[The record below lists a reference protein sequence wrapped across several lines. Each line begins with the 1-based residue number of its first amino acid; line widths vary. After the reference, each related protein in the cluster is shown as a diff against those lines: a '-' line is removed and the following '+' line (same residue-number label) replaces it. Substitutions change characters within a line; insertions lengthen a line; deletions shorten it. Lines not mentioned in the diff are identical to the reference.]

1 MKIVYL
7 YTALTTVGGADRV
20 ITEKANYFSEKMGYD
35 VSIITDSQG
44 DVAPVFSLSPKVHLI
59 NLNIMF
65 GQEYEHS
72 FFLRGYYYFKLMREY
87 KKRLENELNRIKPDF
102 TISVLGR
109 DADFLN
115 KMTDGSL
122 KIGEAHVVRP
132 FMRNLHLMQKKS
144 LPYRIVGKIWT
155 KKLENVIRHLDAF
168 VVLTESDAKNWES
181 IRNSVVISNSLS
193 FYDDRVSDYKSKK
206 IISVGRYSEEKGF
219 DLLIDAWYLI
229 YKKHPEWKIYIY
241 GEGVLGKSL
250 QNQID
255 QLGLQQSILLERP
268 VKNIQEKYLESSL
281 YVLSSRFEG
290 FGMVLI
296 EAMACGLPCVA
307 FNCPSGPV
315 NIIKNSEDGLLVENG
330 DIQELA
336 RNMSY
341 MIANEEIRKDM
352 GMKAKTN
359 IKRYNTDVVMGK
371 WVNLFESLIK
381 SI

>member
-44 DVAPVFSLSPKVHLI
+44 DVALVFPLSPKVHLI
-59 NLNIMF
+59 NLDIMF

-72 FFLRGYYYFKLMREY
+72 FFLRGYYYFKLMRKY
-87 KKRLENELNRIKPDF
+87 KKRLESELNRIKPDF

-144 LPYRIVGKIWT
+144 LLYRIVGKIWT
-155 KKLENVIRHLDAF
+155 RKLENEIRHLNAF
-168 VVLTESDAKNWES
+168 VVLTGSDAKNWES
-181 IRNSVVISNSLS
+181 IRKSVVIPNSLP
-193 FYDDRVSDYKSKK
+193 FYDDRVSDCKSKK
-206 IISVGRYSEEKGF
+206 IISVGRYNEQKGF
-219 DLLIDAWYLI
+219 DLLIDAWNIIDKRY
-229 YKKHPEWKIYIY
+229 PEWKIYIY
-241 GEGVLGKSL
+241 GEGMLREKL

-255 QLGLQQSILLERP
+255 QLGLRQSILLKHP
-268 VKNIQEKYLESSL
+268 VKNIQEKYLESSF

-290 FGMVLI
+290 FGMVII
-296 EAMACGLPCVA
+296 EAMACGLPCVS
-307 FNCPSGPV
+307 FNCPSGPSD
-315 NIIKNSEDGLLVENG
+315 IIKDNEDGILVKNG
-330 DIQELA
+330 DVDQLA
-336 RNMSY
+336 KKISY
-341 MIANEEIRKDM
+341 MIENEDVRLQL
-352 GMKAKTN
+352 GQNAKVN
-359 IKRYNTDVVMGK
+359 IKRYSVDEIMKK
-371 WVNLFESLIK
+371 WIDLFELLK
-381 SI
+381 R